1 MKTSIRTLA
10 GLCAVLVLFSPAPVF
25 AGEAAAA
32 DIDAQIAALKSQ
44 AQMLTNL
51 RNTYRAGRKINS
63 HYRKAYKMAN
73 AQLNAVQ
80 AQLSKLQ
87 AQKAATGKNE
97 ATQETIV
104 TVPDISAELGST
116 LPVQPSIPEI
126 GIEKIAIG
134 DDPPEYEINPPKI
147 SISDILDEYLAEH
160 QNDDDPVDEEGG
172 DDVDDDDEEGDDDDD
187 DDEED
192 EPETDPHRKWL
203 EEFVDGKLE
212 GVPNELWSKTLYEAY
227 FEAYGI
233 LKADSTCPPDLLVE
247 VAGLCEQFKPA
258 YEATL
263 EALENAEEDDNP
275 PAEQEGTVSTD
286 DGKNDEDEED
296 EDENE
301 GEEDDDEVDGE
312 TDGEEGD
319 EGGSSGGGTEDGA
332 SEPEEEGEEP
342 EEEPEEEEWNGPY
355 VDDEIPDFGGGSSSG
370 SSGDPEKKTA
380 AGGEEPAARPLVNPA
395 SGGSSGGRVPSSTG
409 QLYGRAPTSES
420 SGAGFVSA
428 GNYFGAGT
436 TADASVATNYVD
448 EIPYELLQWKFGGF
462 HPPTNAVRSSVT
474 VADLRASRGGMEMKW
489 IRDLGAWGIPYE
501 VPDALACLFVKNEEG
516 EWVGGK
522 FEWISSSRKT
532 RGFENIRSGYGG
544 WNLRGVPNP
553 CEVAFLVFRKDGRR
567 RSNIV
572 VGLWER

>member
-1 MKTSIRTLA
+1 MKNKTTAKAVFALCAIVFTFVAPCASADDASAVQLVGSPASSKLKPPRAYLEPDPHEIGAMVVTYYNPYGNGPFAPSWPTLSLGGYQFNSLTPANGRIKKWMAGWDAKAKAIMENDQLDQTEKNAQMAVLCNECLQDAREKKLGRTDILSSLEENTKRWNELA
-10 GLCAVLVLFSPAPVF
+10 GFK
-25 AGEAAAA
+25 EE
-32 DIDAQIAALKSQ
+32 
-44 AQMLTNL
+44 
-51 RNTYRAGRKINS
+51 
-63 HYRKAYKMAN
+63 N
-73 AQLNAVQ
+73 A
-80 AQLSKLQ
+80 
-87 AQKAATGKNE
+87 
-97 ATQETIV
+97 
-104 TVPDISAELGST
+104 
-116 LPVQPSIPEI
+116 
-126 GIEKIAIG
+126 
-134 DDPPEYEINPPKI
+134 
-147 SISDILDEYLAEH
+147 
-160 QNDDDPVDEEGG
+160 NDDEEEEEDEA
-172 DDVDDDDEEGDDDDD
+172 DDDDE
-187 DDEED
+187 
-192 EPETDPHRKWL
+192 PETEPHRKWL

-212 GVPNELWSKTLYEAY
+212 DVPDELWSKTLYEAY
-227 FEAYGI
+227 FEAYDI

-247 VAGLCEQFKPA
+247 VADLCEQLKPA

-263 EALENAEEDDNP
+263 EALENAKTDENP
-275 PAEQEGTVSTD
+275 PEGQEGPDSTD
-286 DGKNDEDEED
+286 DGSDNED
-296 EDENE
+296 EDKVDGEHE
-301 GEEDDDEVDGE
+301 GEEGAEDGE
-312 TDGEEGD
+312 K
-319 EGGSSGGGTEDGA
+319 S
-332 SEPEEEGEEP
+332 

>member
-1 MKTSIRTLA
+1 MKTSIRTIA
-10 GLCAVLVLFSPAPVF
+10 GLCAVLLFSAQSPAF
-25 AGEAAAA
+25 AGEDAVT
-32 DIDAQIAALKSQ
+32 DLDAQIAALESQ
-44 AQMLTNL
+44 VLA
-51 RNTYRAGRKINS
+51 
-63 HYRKAYKMAN
+63 
-73 AQLNAVQ
+73 
-80 AQLSKLQ
+80 LQ
-87 AQKAATGKNE
+87 AQTSIFKANSRANKRYKKFYKLAQGQLASVQNQLSE
-97 ATQETIV
+97 LQEQKAS
-104 TVPDISAELGST
+104 ISAKSNGEDFTGDEISEEPEEMEDLKLRIIKPLPSPGDPIILPKP
-116 LPVQPSIPEI
+116 LPVL
-126 GIEKIAIG
+126 
-134 DDPPEYEINPPKI
+134 DPP
-147 SISDILDEYLAEH
+147 LA
-160 QNDDDPVDEEGG
+160 DDGD
-172 DDVDDDDEEGDDDDD
+172 DDVDDGDDDDDVDDGDDDDD

-258 YEATL
+258 YEVSL
-263 EALENAEEDDNP
+263 EAFENAEEDDNP

-286 DGKNDEDEED
+286 DGNYDEDEED

-301 GEEDDDEVDGE
+301 GEEDEDEVDGE

-355 VDDEIPDFGGGSSSG
+355 VDDEIPDFGGGSSGG
-370 SSGDPEKKTA
+370 SSGDPEEESA
-380 AGGEEPAARPLVNPA
+380 IGGEEPVSSPLVNPA
-395 SGGSSGGRVPSSTG
+395 SGGSSGGRAPSSTG
-409 QLYGRAPTSES
+409 ELYGRASSSES

-462 HPPTNAVRSSVT
+462 RPPTNAVRSSVT

-532 RGFENIRSGYGG
+532 RGFENIRGGYGG